1 MKGIGRIWLLSL
13 MALMLVVS
21 TACSNESGGSN
32 SDNNNDE
39 DSVTL
44 TIGSWRTE
52 DSANYQKVIEAF
64 NEKHPEIKV
73 EFKPSKNTEYN
84 TILNTS
90 LQAGEGPD
98 IIHLR
103 PYAPGL
109 ELAKAGYVEP
119 IDGLNGLDTFPDE
132 TLQASRGEDGKQ
144 YGVPLNLSTT
154 QVFYN
159 KAIFKEHGLEEPKTW
174 DEFIAIN
181 EKLKSEGVTPLAFGT
196 KEGWLLSL
204 AHGIF
209 GPAHWGGNDFV
220 EKIAKGETD
229 FTSPEFVKSIQV
241 MEDLKEYFPNNSEG
255 LGMEDIRTL
264 FFTGQAAMF
273 PLGSWEIEVLR
284 EMNPDLELGFFP
296 MPSAVGGEPTLTTWV
311 DGSFGINANSEH
323 KEEAKKLLE
332 FLTTEEFG
340 ELFTTNFKMISAIPD
355 VQSDNELV
363 NDLSKAVSD
372 YSTPYMMLVYFA
384 GGNPSSKVTIETELQ
399 GMYIGEQDVDG
410 VVKTLQENT
419 EAWFEPFQ

>member
-1 MKGIGRIWLLSL
+1 

-21 TACSNESGGSN
+21 AACSSDTGGSDGSN
-32 SDNNNDE
+32 KNKEDN
-39 DSVTL
+39 VTL

-52 DSANYQKVIEAF
+52 DANNYKKVIEAF
-64 NEKHPEIKV
+64 NEKHPNINV

-84 TILNTS
+84 TILNTA
-90 LQAGEGPD
+90 LQGGEGPD

-109 ELAKAGYVEP
+109 ELAKAGYIEP
-119 IDGLNGLDTFPDE
+119 LDGLNGLDTFPE
-132 TLQASRGEDGKQ
+132 ATLQASRGEDGTQ

-159 KAIFKEHGLEEPKTW
+159 KALFAEYGLEEPKTW
-174 DEFIAIN
+174 DEFMAVN
-181 EKLKSEGVTPLAFGT
+181 EKLKEEGVTPLAFGT

-209 GPAHWGGNDFV
+209 GPAHWGGNEFV
-220 EKIAKGETD
+220 EKISQGETD

-241 MEDLKEYFPNNSEG
+241 MDDLKAYFPNNYEG

-284 EMNPDLELGFFP
+284 DMNPDLELGFFP
-296 MPSAVGGEPTLTTWV
+296 MPSSVGGEPTITTWV
-311 DGSFGINANSEH
+311 DGSFGVNANSKH
-323 KEEAKKLLE
+323 KEEAKKFLE

-340 ELFTTNFKMISAIPD
+340 KLFTTEFKMISAIPG
-355 VQSDNELV
+355 VESDNEIV
-363 NDLSKAVSD
+363 NDLSAAVSE

-384 GGNPSSKVTIETELQ
+384 GGNPTSKVTIETELQ
-399 GMYIGEQDVDG
+399 GMYIGQQTVDG
-410 VVKTLQENT
+410 VVEKVQESA